1 MVQKVRGF
9 LHLTYKLYEF
19 LNKLSGPAKGRALNV
34 YLSLMKYAWKMNNYR
49 CDLRHSTIVKD
60 TNLSR
65 NSVKAAL
72 NSLAKLNIVKIKKG
86 RSGCTY
92 SINTKFLKS
101 EVSNFDRGVSN
112 IDNKVSN
119 IDTQLSNSGYIR
131 RNNINTIK
139 GEVKE
144 VKDIIKKGYDKE
156 KSLELLKLL
165 PLPVLDKSIE
175 NNYMIYYCKLAKEMK
190 LDAEKN
196 SNLVD
201 PKTVQAALRNVA
213 KQTNS
218 RYKEVKA
225 YNIRNGIKPWK

>member
-9 LHLTYKLYEF
+9 LHITYKLYHF
-19 LNKLSGPAKGRALNV
+19 LDKLSGPAKGRALNV

-72 NSLAKLNIVKIKKG
+72 NSLAKLNIIKIKKG

-92 SINTKFLKS
+92 SVNEKFLKS
-101 EVSNFDRGVSN
+101 EVSNFD
-112 IDNKVSN
+112 
-119 IDTQLSNSGYIR
+119 TQLSNSDTKVSNSGYIR
-131 RNNINTIK
+131 RNSISTII

-144 VKDIIKKGYDKE
+144 VKDIIDKGYDKE

-175 NNYMIYYCKLAKEMK
+175 NNYMIYYCKLARERK

-196 SNLVD
+196 QNLVD
-201 PKTVQAALRNVA
+201 PKTIQAALRNVA

>member
-1 MVQKVRGF
+1 VPKVRGF
-9 LHLTYKLYEF
+9 LHITYKLYAF
-19 LNKLSGPAKGRALNV
+19 LDKLSGPAKGRALNV

-72 NSLAKLNIVKIKKG
+72 NSLAKLNIIKIKKG

-92 SINTKFLKS
+92 SVNEKFLKS
-101 EVSNFDRGVSN
+101 EVSNFD
-112 IDNKVSN
+112 
-119 IDTQLSNSGYIR
+119 TQLSNSDTKVSNSGYIR
-131 RNNINTIK
+131 RNNTNTII

-144 VKDIIKKGYDKE
+144 VKDIIDKGYDKE

-165 PLPVLDKSIE
+165 PLPVLDKAIE
-175 NNYMIYYCKLAKEMK
+175 NNYMIYYCKLAKEGK

-196 SNLVD
+196 QNLVD
-201 PKTVQAALRNVA
+201 PKTIQAALRNVA